1 MMQSGRIDLKKA
13 NIHKSV
19 TFISNNVFMTWK
31 SSGDWKSWKDMAWV
45 PGTSV
50 SSTGIVI
57 KFRWWIVLGVTMDK
71 PYADR
76 EESHRGIYCRPR
88 QPSEYISF
96 TGTSGTP
103 WSSWRIAISSTH
115 YDSVVIFW
123 YRERPSMDNIPPPPS
138 LPRGEIENGVG

>member
-1 MMQSGRIDLKKA
+1 MMQSGRMDLKKA

-31 SSGDWKSWKDMAWV
+31 SSGDWTSWKDMAWV

-103 WSSWRIAISSTH
+103 WSSWRMKTYPTH
-115 YDSVVIFW
+115 YYIVVIFW
-123 YRERPSMDNIPPPPS
+123 YHDSLLIENIPPPPIA
-138 LPRGEIENGVG
+138 PRVQSGNGVG